1 MKRRILIGLTVAAVL
16 GVTAVA
22 GAQTQ
27 PANWSQFR
35 NGAAHTG
42 HNATERS
49 LSPANVSRLRFAWTY
64 RTSQPVWSS
73 PAVVGTTLFI
83 GSNDRRVY
91 ALRASDGRQLWSAEV
106 GGRPAAPAVSR
117 GVVYVFSD
125 DARLTAFLAHN
136 GERRWSTVVSHVKG
150 GFPAAPTL
158 AGSLV
163 FVIAHGITAV
173 DKDTGRIV
181 WQRELDA
188 FGTSV
193 AVAGSRLYIGA
204 RDVSGENPAPGRMYA
219 LDRAIGSPVW
229 DTPILGNPAWTPA
242 VSGNRV
248 FLGSYTEVRGIKTY
262 RLEAFDIAD
271 GHRHWRV
278 PIGQSRYLTFS
289 APAVAGSRIVV
300 PSPSGYLVA
309 HDVTTGRR
317 LWRAELPVADSAPAI
332 ANGVVYVGSGDG
344 RLYAFALKDGR
355 QLWSARLGQMAVTS
369 SPTVVNGAVY
379 VGSDDGNVVAF
390 RRR

>member
-1 MKRRILIGLTVAAVL
+1 MKKKIVIAFALAALVGLTATAA
-16 GVTAVA
+16 
-22 GAQTQ
+22 AQT
-27 PANWSQFR
+27 PLANWAQFR
-35 NGAAHTG
+35 NGPAHTG
-42 HNATERS
+42 YNATERS
-49 LSPANVSRLRFAWTY
+49 LSARNVSRLRPAWTH
-64 RTSQPVWSS
+64 RTAQPIWSS
-73 PAVVGTTLFI
+73 PAVVGTTLYI

-91 ALRASDGRQLWSAEV
+91 ALRASDGRQLWSAAV
-106 GGRPAAPAVSR
+106 GGRPAPPAVFR
-117 GVVYVFSD
+117 GVVYVFAD
-125 DARLTAFLAHN
+125 DASLTALSHD
-136 GERRWSTVVSHVKG
+136 GQRRWSTTVSSLRG

-163 FVIAHGITAV
+163 YVMNNGISAV
-173 DKDTGRIV
+173 DKDNGRII

-262 RLEAFDIAD
+262 RLEAFDTAD

-278 PIGQSRYLTFS
+278 PSGQSRYLTFS

-300 PSPSGYLVA
+300 ASPSGYLVA
-309 HDVTTGRR
+309 HDVTTGKR
-317 LWRAELPVADSAPAI
+317 LWRTELTLTDSAPAI

-344 RLYAFALKDGR
+344 SLYAFDLKTGT
-355 QLWSARLGQMAVTS
+355 QLWSARLGQKAVTS